1 MVETRRIGVVAALAL
16 VSAGVLAIVL
26 VGGRPA
32 DGPLPATATATPA
45 ASARGVPVVDDR
57 PPVVVRDF
65 VFETANVKSP
75 TAQKA
80 QSKLWYAEGAWWGG
94 LLSPVTEQIHI
105 FRLDWATQTWLDTG
119 TVVDER
125 PTADP
130 DYLWTGDHLVVAS
143 AGTKPG
149 AANGARILRFHFDR
163 DLGRFVMDPD
173 FPVVLT
179 ATGTNAIV
187 IERDDAATV
196 WVTYVSDGRVMVAHT
211 LEDDARWTEPFAL
224 PGSGAVRPEDI
235 SSVVAFGPGRIGV
248 MWSDQQSQRILFT
261 SHADGAPDGSWSPV
275 EVVTEGAG
283 SADNHLN
290 LKAFDLG
297 AERVVAAAVKTSRDA
312 VTDPNPLASQIL
324 VMIREPGGRWNGVEA
339 GRVQDHHS
347 RPVILIDEERRIM
360 YLVAQSPF
368 TGGAIYL
375 KRASL
380 DDPAF
385 ETGKGEPFIATE
397 TDPAIANAT
406 STKQSISRATGL
418 VVIASDDGTG
428 RFVHA
433 AIDLGGTPLSA
444 QVATLSHPDTPES
457 PDIGPTRYIDD
468 AFDAWA
474 IGSGVTNGWVDKS
487 TGGSLA
493 VAADDAERFLRLGST
508 AASEAAE
515 GCKALPSNG
524 GPHLFVDVR
533 FRLAAVGDGQARL
546 ATVRIPG
553 GEIVSL
559 RAAADGQ
566 FSYFDGPTRVRTDL
580 RLTDGRWYRARLDID
595 IVGRRTD
602 IRILTAGDTAV
613 LTRSGVAW
621 RTDRAAEPDRVC
633 VRVSGASAT
642 LDIDSVVVSR

>member
-1 MVETRRIGVVAALAL
+1 MVETRRIAVVAALGL
-16 VSAGVLAIVL
+16 VSVGVLAL
-26 VGGRPA
+26 VMAAGRPTE
-32 DGPLPATATATPA
+32 GSPSTTVPV
-45 ASARGVPVVDDR
+45 ASAHGGPPANDR

-80 QSKLWYAEGAWWGG
+80 QSKLWHTEGSWWGG
-94 LLSPVTEQIHI
+94 FLSPVTEQVHI

-125 PTADP
+125 AAADP
-130 DYLWTGDHLVVAS
+130 DYLWTGDHLIVAS

-149 AANGARILRFHFDR
+149 PANGARILRFHFDR

-173 FPVVLT
+173 FPVLLT
-179 ATGTNAIV
+179 TTGTNAIV
-187 IERDDAATV
+187 VERDSGATL
-196 WVTYVSDGRVMVAHT
+196 WVTFVSDGRVMLAHS
-211 LEDDARWTEPFAL
+211 LENDARWTEPIAL
-224 PGSGAVRPEDI
+224 PGSGTLRPEDI

-248 MWSDQQSQRILFT
+248 MWSDQQTQRILFA
-261 SHADGAPDGSWSPV
+261 SHADGEPDTAWSPV
-275 EVVTEGAG
+275 EVVAEGAG
-283 SADNHLN
+283 SSDNHLN
-290 LKAFDLG
+290 LKSFDLG
-297 AERVVAAAVKTSRDA
+297 TERVVAAAIKTSRDA
-312 VTDPNPLASQIL
+312 VADPNPLASQIL
-324 VMIREPGGRWNGVEA
+324 VMIRDPKGRWNGIEA

-385 ETGKGEPFIATE
+385 QTGKGEPFIATE
-397 TDPAIANAT
+397 TDSAIANAT

-418 VVIASDDGTG
+418 VVMASDDGTG
-428 RFVHA
+428 RFIHA
-433 AIDLGGTPLSA
+433 AVDLGGTPLSA
-444 QVATLSHPDTPES
+444 QVATLPHPDTPET
-457 PDIGPTRYIDD
+457 PDIGPTRYIND

-474 IGSGVTNGWVDKS
+474 VGSAATNGWVDKS

-493 VAADDAERFLRLGST
+493 AAADDEARYLRLGSARAT
-508 AASEAAE
+508 EAAE
-515 GCKALPSNG
+515 GCKALPENG

-533 FRLAAVGDGQARL
+533 FRLVAVGSGEARL

-602 IRILTAGDTAV
+602 ISLRTAGDTEV
-613 LTRSGVAW
+613 LARSGVAW